1 MKLFSDA
8 LNGIGYG
15 CKMKGPM
22 VDTYYGPSA
31 LYGWPK
37 DLYRD
42 PKTAESTDQC
52 SWTLYIKHK
61 NEILS
66 GQIVDI

>member
-1 MKLFSDA
+1 MNLLSNA

-15 CKMKGPM
+15 CKIKGPM
-22 VDTYYGPSA
+22 VDTYDGPSV

-42 PKTAESTDQC
+42 PKTTETSDQH
-52 SWTLYIKHK
+52 SWILYIKHK
-61 NEILS
+61 NEIWS
-66 GQIVDI
+66 GQILDI